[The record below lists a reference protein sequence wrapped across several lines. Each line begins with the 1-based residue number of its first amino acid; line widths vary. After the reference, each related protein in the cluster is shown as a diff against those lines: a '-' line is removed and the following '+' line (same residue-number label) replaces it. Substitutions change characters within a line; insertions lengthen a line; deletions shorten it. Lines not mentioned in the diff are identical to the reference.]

1 MACNSTACKP
11 DAGTADAAAPDPG
24 PIRNTPRRISMDDTL
39 TLSRD
44 LGQRALRLVEGL
56 HAPDDLSPAR
66 LEQVFG
72 QPVRHSRTDPQVY
85 GFGRTLD
92 ARWICNVMTLPR
104 PAPDAPLRLEFA
116 FDDQTDAYDDLSAV
130 AGLDFDACAAAMA
143 AAGYVH
149 RPATGGRDM
158 LYGHDFLRGPVSIRV
173 RVRAESAAHPDHL
186 CVESLIAEVRHA

>member
-1 MACNSTACKP
+1 
-11 DAGTADAAAPDPG
+11 
-24 PIRNTPRRISMDDTL
+24 MDVSPTFA
-39 TLSRD
+39 LSREF
-44 LGQRALRLVEGL
+44 GERAVHLIEQL
-56 HAPDDLSPAR
+56 HTFDDLSPAR

-92 ARWICNVMTLPR
+92 ARWICNVTALPR
-104 PAPDAPLRLEFA
+104 ATPDAPARLEFA
-116 FDDQTDAYDDLSAV
+116 FDDQTGAYDDLSAV
-130 AGLDFDACAAAMA
+130 CGLDFDAYAAAMA

-149 RPATGGRDM
+149 QAAVGSHDV

-173 RVRAESAAHPDHL
+173 RVRAESAMRPAHL